1 MAGYAK
7 ASDALL
13 ERRPDVGQEILEF
26 PVVQL
31 FLSGYSPSTN
41 RLQYFVKVGNNVN
54 CN

>member
-13 ERRPDVGQEILEF
+13 ECRPNVGQEILEF

-31 FLSGYSPSTN
+31 TLSQRILPIGKS
-41 RLQYFVKVGNNVN
+41 LQHSLILKISGE
-54 CN
+54 